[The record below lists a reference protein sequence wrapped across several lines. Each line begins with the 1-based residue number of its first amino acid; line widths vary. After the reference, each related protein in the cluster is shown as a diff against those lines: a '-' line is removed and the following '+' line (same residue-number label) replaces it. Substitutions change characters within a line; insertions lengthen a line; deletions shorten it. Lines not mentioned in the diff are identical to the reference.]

1 MGRSA
6 HIGSFGPQSKSL
18 PSPVSSLEQNSVL
31 YYLLQPFAR
40 DIRIF
45 NLLNYITFRS
55 AAAFVTALLVSF
67 VFGPLIIRRLR
78 AMAVHQVVREG
89 TPDSHANKGA
99 TPTMGGLIIL
109 VASILPVALWARLDN
124 RYVQLAVTVM
134 LWMGAI
140 GFLDDYLK
148 LRQQRA
154 GLKNLGLVERYK
166 LAGQV
171 TCGIGLGLWLWLAP
185 LSTLPGASTTLPFVK
200 YILIVPASGAVA
212 WLYVVWVTFIL
223 TGFSNAVNLTDG
235 LDGLAA
241 GLMAIAVLTLGLFAY
256 VAGRVDTSAYL
267 QIFYL
272 RGAGELTVFCGA
284 VVGACIGFLW
294 YNAHPAQVFMGDTG
308 ALALGG
314 ALGGIAI
321 LLKSEFLLLI
331 VGAVFV
337 AETASVILQR
347 TVFKYR
353 RKRYGLEYAQK
364 HRVFRRAPL
373 HHHFELLGWPET
385 QVVIRFWILGV
396 LCAILALST
405 LKLR

>member
-1 MGRSA
+1 M
-6 HIGSFGPQSKSL
+6 
-18 PSPVSSLEQNSVL
+18 L

-40 DIRIF
+40 DVRVF

-55 AAAFVTALLVSF
+55 AAAFVSALLLTF
-67 VFGPLIIRRLR
+67 VFGPVIIRRLR

-89 TPDSHANKGA
+89 TPDSHAGKGT

-109 VASILPVALWARLDN
+109 AATFVPVLLWARLSN
-124 RYVQLAVTVM
+124 RYVLLAMGVTA
-134 LWMGAI
+134 WMGMI

-148 LRQQRA
+148 LKQKRE
-154 GLKNLGLVERYK
+154 GKKNEGLVERYK

-171 TCGIGLGLWLWLAP
+171 TCGLGLGLILLLFP
-185 LSTLPGASTTLPFVK
+185 VSTLPGASTTLPFFK
-200 YILIVPASGAVA
+200 YILVVPAVA
-212 WLYVVWVTFIL
+212 WAAWMYIPWVTFIL

-241 GLMAIAVLTLGLFAY
+241 GLMAIAVLALGLFAY

-272 RGAGELTVFCGA
+272 RGAGELTVFCAA

-308 ALALGG
+308 SLALGG
-314 ALGGIAI
+314 ALGSIAI

-337 AETASVILQR
+337 AETVSVILQR
-347 TVFKYR
+347 SVFKYR
-353 RKRYGLEYAQK
+353 KKRFGLEYAQQ
-364 HRVFRRAPL
+364 HRVFKRAPL
-373 HHHFELLGWPET
+373 HHHFELSGWPET
-385 QVVIRFWILGV
+385 QVVIRFWIIGI

>member
-1 MGRSA
+1 M
-6 HIGSFGPQSKSL
+6 
-18 PSPVSSLEQNSVL
+18 L
-31 YYLLQPFAR
+31 YSLLQPLAR

-67 VFGPLIIRRLR
+67 VLGPLIINRLR
-78 AMAVHQVVREG
+78 AMAVHQVVRAG
-89 TPDSHANKGA
+89 TPDSHAGKGT

-109 VASILPVALWARLDN
+109 VASILPVLLWARLDN
-124 RYVQLAVTVM
+124 RYVLLAVTVM
-134 LWMGAI
+134 MWMGGI

-148 LRQQRA
+148 LRQKRA
-154 GLKNLGLVERYK
+154 GLKNEGLVERYK

-171 TCGIGLGLWLWLAP
+171 TCGIGLGLWIWLAP

-200 YILIVPASGAVA
+200 YILIVPASGALA
-212 WLYVVWVTFIL
+212 WLYVAWVTFIL

-314 ALGGIAI
+314 ALGAIAI

-337 AETASVILQR
+337 AETTSVILQKA
-347 TVFKYR
+347 VFKYR
-353 RKRYGLEYAQK
+353 RYRYGLDFAQK
-364 HRVFRRAPL
+364 HRLFRIAPL
-373 HHHFELLGWPET
+373 HHHFEMLGWPES

>member
-1 MGRSA
+1 
-6 HIGSFGPQSKSL
+6 
-18 PSPVSSLEQNSVL
+18 VL
-31 YYLLQPFAR
+31 YSLFQPFAR
-40 DIRIF
+40 DVRVF

-55 AAAFVTALLVSF
+55 AAAFVSALLLTF
-67 VFGPLIIRRLR
+67 VFGPVIIRRLR

-89 TPDSHANKGA
+89 TPDTHAGKGT

-109 VASILPVALWARLDN
+109 AATFVPVLLWARLSN
-124 RYVQLAVTVM
+124 RYVLLAVAVTA
-134 LWMGAI
+134 WMGMI

-148 LRQQRA
+148 LRQKRA
-154 GLKNLGLVERYK
+154 GQKNEGLVERYK
-166 LAGQV
+166 LAGQI
-171 TCGIGLGLWLWLAP
+171 TCGLGLGAILLLFP
-185 LSTLPGASTTLPFVK
+185 VSTLPGASTTLPFFK
-200 YILIVPASGAVA
+200 YILVVPAVTWAA
-212 WLYVVWVTFIL
+212 WMYIPWVTFIL

-241 GLMAIAVLTLGLFAY
+241 GLVAIAVLALGLFAY
-256 VAGRVDTSAYL
+256 VGGRVDTSAYL

-272 RGAGELTVFCGA
+272 AGAGELTVFCAA

-308 ALALGG
+308 SLALGG
-314 ALGGIAI
+314 ALGSIAI

-353 RKRYGLEYAQK
+353 RKRFGLEYAQR
-364 HRVFRRAPL
+364 HRVFKRAPL
-373 HHHFELLGWPET
+373 HHHFELSGWPET
-385 QVVIRFWILGV
+385 QVVIRFWIIGI